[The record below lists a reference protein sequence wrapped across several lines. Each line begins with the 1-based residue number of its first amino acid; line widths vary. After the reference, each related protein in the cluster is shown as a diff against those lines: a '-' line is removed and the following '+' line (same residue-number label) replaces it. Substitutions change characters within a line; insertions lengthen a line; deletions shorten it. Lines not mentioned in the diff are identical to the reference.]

1 MKLLN
6 FLDNIADKIWDY
18 ITDKLWK
25 DDQSMNHHVGFA
37 IWSHP
42 FTGSY
47 EHQDENVNCVEGPAL
62 VHDYHGGYDEYAE
75 AHPSD
80 LEIAGRKIKEK
91 IERWSPGNG

>member
-25 DDQSMNHHVGFA
+25 DDQSMNNHVGFA

-62 VHDYHGGYDEYAE
+62 VHDYHGGYDEYA
-75 AHPSD
+75 AHQSD
-80 LEIAGRKIKEK
+80 LEIVGSKIKEK
-91 IERWSPGNG
+91 N